1 MPKPSDPNMR
11 VLKIKEVLL
20 KTSLGKT
27 AIYALIKTSD
37 FPKPISLGI
46 RSVGWIEEEIDAW
59 ILEKI
64 GLRDRPS
71 K

>member
-1 MPKPSDPNMR
+1 MR
-11 VLKIKEVLL
+11 VLKIREVLL

-27 AIYALIKTSD
+27 AIYALIKTSN
-37 FPKPISLGI
+37 FPKPISLGV
-46 RSVGWIEEEIDAW
+46 RSVGWIEAEIDAW

>member
-1 MPKPSDPNMR
+1 MR

-37 FPKPISLGI
+37 FPKPIRLGV
-46 RSVGWIEEEIDAW
+46 RSIGWIEGEIDAW

-64 GLRDRPS
+64 GLRDGPS

>member
-1 MPKPSDPNMR
+1 MR

-27 AIYALIKTSD
+27 AIYALIKTSN
-37 FPKPISLGI
+37 FPKPISLGV
-46 RSVGWIEEEIDAW
+46 RSVGWIEGEIDAW